1 MAWHIIAAFIIALI
15 SGLGI
20 GGGGLFTVY
29 LSLFTDLPQLTVQG
43 INLLF
48 FLFSSGAS
56 VTVQLFRKRIM
67 FFAVG
72 IMIVTGLAGAT
83 LGALLATAL
92 PDAWLRRIFGMMLVA
107 GGIVSLQKKD
117 GEAQKMTNE
126 K

>member
-1 MAWHIIAAFIIALI
+1 MVFHIAIAFVIALI

-56 VTVQLFRKRIM
+56 VTVQLFRKRVL
-67 FFAVG
+67 FYAVG
-72 IMIVTGLAGAT
+72 IMIVTGLVGASVGT
-83 LGALLATAL
+83 LIATAL
-92 PDAWLRRIFGMMLVA
+92 PESWLRRIFGMMLVA
-107 GGIVSLQKKD
+107 CGIVSLQRSQGKP
-117 GEAQKMTNE
+117 QKMTNE